1 MTIFKIYH
9 YNHQGSVA
17 LLTDKCGNKA
27 QHLQYLPYGGIFVDH
42 RTGSYSSPY
51 TFSAKEKDAES
62 GYNYFGARYYTD
74 NIMMWLSVDPMSDER
89 PNVSPY
95 SYCQNNPIG
104 RVDTWGMLDDDY
116 EVNRKGEITKL
127 NDNDHYD
134 ANGNE
139 VDVIYNSDKS
149 NSIQVSKNFM
159 GSKKTQFVRGK
170 RSNGE
175 AEDYYP
181 DLYSV
186 TGDDKAKDIFEFM
199 AQNTDVEWSQ
209 TKVGTNRSQKNFIST
224 SHKEASEAGQSWLL
238 SKGYTIRGHN
248 HSHPYQQY
256 PSDSDIN
263 WAMEV
268 SQKFPNVELYIF
280 HNGQYHEYNQY
291 GYVGPGATVSP
302 Y

>member
-1 MTIFKIYH
+1 MP
-9 YNHQGSVA
+9 
-17 LLTDKCGNKA
+17 LTK
-27 QHLQYLPYGGIFVDH
+27 
-42 RTGSYSSPY
+42 RTSS
-51 TFSAKEKDAES
+51 
-62 GYNYFGARYYTD
+62 
-74 NIMMWLSVDPMSDER
+74 
-89 PNVSPY
+89 
-95 SYCQNNPIG
+95 
-104 RVDTWGMLDDDY
+104 
-116 EVNRKGEITKL
+116 
-127 NDNDHYD
+127 
-134 ANGNE
+134 
-139 VDVIYNSDKS
+139 
-149 NSIQVSKNFM
+149 SKP
-159 GSKKTQFVRGK
+159 GK
-170 RSNGE
+170 RPS
-175 AEDYYP
+175 
-181 DLYSV
+181 S
-186 TGDDKAKDIFEFM
+186 K
-199 AQNTDVEWSQ
+199 NTDVEWSQ

>member
-1 MTIFKIYH
+1 MNTSK
-9 YNHQGSVA
+9 N
-17 LLTDKCGNKA
+17 
-27 QHLQYLPYGGIFVDH
+27 
-42 RTGSYSSPY
+42 SYYS
-51 TFSAKEKDAES
+51 
-62 GYNYFGARYYTD
+62 D

-104 RVDTWGMLDDDY
+104 RVDTWGMLDDEY

-159 GSKKTQFVRGK
+159 GNKKTQFVRGK